1 MNNKQKK
8 KIALIFGVTGQD
20 GILLS
25 KILNK
30 KRYEVHGISR
40 SKYKFAKL
48 KKNFLKKIKHY
59 KLDIC
64 ETKKIINLINKIKPD
79 EIYNFAGVTDLR
91 TSEKNKEFTL
101 KVNFTC
107 VKNILDNIYKKNS
120 KVKFFQSLSSEMF
133 KINKFSKI
141 NVINEKSKFKVNN
154 FYSLSKIKLHKYIT
168 ILREKKNALIYCGF
182 LFNHYSFHRDK
193 RFIIKKISNHLKKKI
208 IKNPMKINNIYY
220 RKDISHAG
228 NIVEGIYKL
237 VQNKTSHDVVIGSG
251 NFVSIKEIINFFT
264 KKLAINTKWIRN
276 GKKIY
281 LKNQKNQNI
290 LFHSQFEKKINTVL
304 VSNPK
309 ILKKISNWKPKSN
322 IKKIINEL
330 V

>member
-1 MNNKQKK
+1 MKNKLKK
-8 KIALIFGVTGQD
+8 KIALILGVTGQD

-30 KRYEVHGISR
+30 KKYDVHGISR
-40 SKYKFAKL
+40 SKYKYKKL
-48 KKNFLKKIKHY
+48 KKNFLKNIKYY

-64 ETKKIINLINKIKPD
+64 ETKSIINLINKINPD

-107 VKNILDNIYKKNS
+107 VKNILDSIYNKNS

-141 NVINEKSKFKVNN
+141 NVINERSKFKANN
-154 FYSLSKIKLHKYIT
+154 YYSLSKIKLHKYIT
-168 ILREKKNALIYCGF
+168 ILREKKNALVYCGF
-182 LFNHYSFHRDK
+182 LFNHDSLFRDK

-208 IKNPMKINNIYY
+208 IKNPMKIRNIYF

-237 VQNKTSHDVVIGSG
+237 MQNKTPYDVVIGSG
-251 NFVSIKEIINFFT
+251 NFISIK
-264 KKLAINTKWIRN
+264 
-276 GKKIY
+276 
-281 LKNQKNQNI
+281 
-290 LFHSQFEKKINTVL
+290 
-304 VSNPK
+304 
-309 ILKKISNWKPKSN
+309 
-322 IKKIINEL
+322 
-330 V
+330 